1 MHATWMCRDGI
12 RKVKAQMELDFMGD
26 VKSNKKRFFKNIS
39 QKRQAKARAFPLKN
53 VKGKMGKMNTNKA
66 EVLSKFFASVLSA
79 CQTSLMSL
87 NI

>member
-1 MHATWMCRDGI
+1 VQRWDQESQGTNGTG
-12 RKVKAQMELDFMGD
+12 LYGD

-53 VKGKMGKMNTNKA
+53 VKGKMGKMNSHKA

-79 CQTSLMSL
+79 RQTSLMSL

>member
-1 MHATWMCRDGI
+1 MHATWMCRGGI
-12 RKVKAQMELDFMGD
+12 RKTKACRAD